1 MNFIEVKKLSKAYLT
16 IPIFFAILFLVSLY
30 LFFNS
35 VEAGSS
41 EASSSLPFSFLVFS
55 LVVFLVSLFKVAD
68 GITAGFYGKRQK
80 LALKQ
85 LENTYG
91 ISISSLEME
100 SLKYPFMEP
109 KDDFRLFGDFR
120 REVKD
125 ENNRLSNLTYCLYWE
140 DNQMHLGEKTNY
152 FGELRKLPVK
162 NNADS
167 NNLNTSANDKT
178 RL

>member
-41 EASSSLPFSFLVFS
+41 ETSSSLPFSFLVFS

-68 GITAGFYGKRQK
+68 GITGLYGKRQK

-100 SLKYPFMEP
+100 SLKYPFMES
-109 KDDFRLFGDFR
+109 KDDFRLFGYFR
-120 REVKD
+120 RDVKD
-125 ENNRLSNLTYCLYWE
+125 ENNKLSNLTYCLYWE
-140 DNQMHLGEKTNY
+140 DGQMHLGEKTN
-152 FGELRKLPVK
+152 FGELRELPVK
-162 NNADS
+162 TNADS
-167 NNLNTSANDKT
+167 NSTKTSANDKT